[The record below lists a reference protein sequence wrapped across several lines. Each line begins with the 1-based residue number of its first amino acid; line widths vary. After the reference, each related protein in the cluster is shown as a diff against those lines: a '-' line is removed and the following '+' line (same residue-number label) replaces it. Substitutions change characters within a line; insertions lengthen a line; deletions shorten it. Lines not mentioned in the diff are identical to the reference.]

1 MLYSDIIFLG
11 LADDGGE
18 EWTSP
23 SGRTRIRNPRRTTAQ
38 RIGDEF
44 DSLGWPWWLVF
55 LEGSVIAA
63 VVLGSGG
70 RLRRRRRS

>member
-1 MLYSDIIFLG
+1 MHSRWTSQ
-11 LADDGGE
+11 ATDDGGE

-44 DSLGWPWWLVF
+44 DSLGWPWLVF

-63 VVLGSGG
+63 VVLGIVG
-70 RLRRRRRS
+70 RLRRRRRSFVS